1 MASLVAPSEAVVMRG
16 KQLRDLQEATVQ
28 RRRYGPGAHKVD

>member
-1 MASLVAPSEAVVMRG
+1 MMRG

-28 RRRYGPGAHKVD
+28 RRRYGPGVHKVDWLPDGRWTGLG